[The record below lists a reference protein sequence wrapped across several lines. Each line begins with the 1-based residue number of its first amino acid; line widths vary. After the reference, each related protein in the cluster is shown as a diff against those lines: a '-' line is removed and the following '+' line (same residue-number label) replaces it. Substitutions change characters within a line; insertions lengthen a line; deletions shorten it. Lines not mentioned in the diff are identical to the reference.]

1 MVGVTIRSLPECGER
16 PLNTHIEVRG
26 ARENNLRD
34 ISLDIPKKQ
43 ITVFTGVSG
52 SGKSSL
58 VFDTIAAESQRQL
71 NETYT
76 AFAQSR
82 MPHYGRPEFESL
94 HNLSTAV
101 IVNQQRLGGNARSTV
116 GTITDINALLRLLYS
131 RVAIPNAGF
140 SNAYGFN
147 DPQGMCP
154 ICDGLGH
161 TSRIDESQLVDES
174 LSIKEGAITFP
185 PFAVG
190 SWYWR
195 SFIAAPMF
203 PSDVPVREFTTE
215 QRAALLHQ
223 EPTTIEIHDEVKSWN
238 MTFEGVV
245 SRVKRSFLNKP
256 IAEQKGKLR
265 EALERVVTQG
275 PCPACNGTRLNE
287 KARSSLIAGE
297 SIADCAAMQVS
308 DLAGFLRSV
317 DHGSARSLY
326 GSILERLDDLVGIG
340 LGYLTLD
347 RATTTLS
354 GGESQRVKMVRHLG
368 SSLTDL
374 TYIFDEPSIGLHP
387 ADVGRLRNL
396 ILDLK
401 EKGNTIL
408 VVEHDP
414 DVIEIAD
421 HIVDMGP
428 GAGHHGG
435 TIVYEGS
442 LDGLRESGTL
452 TGTHLW
458 RHARPKE
465 VVRQP
470 TGELRIDNATLH
482 NLKDVSVRIPR
493 GVMTVVTGVA
503 GSGKST
509 LIEDFLPIQHPEAIF
524 IDQAGIHASRRSNL
538 ATYTGILDPI
548 RQLFAKANSVS
559 ASLFSANSEGACEEC
574 QGAGV
579 IYTDLAFLD
588 PIVSLCEICQGKRFK
603 ADVLQYRVRDKSIS
617 DVLELSVADAREFF
631 HEKKIK
637 VVLDRLED
645 VGLEYIALGQS
656 LNTFSGGERQR
667 LKLAT
672 ALESKGEIYVF
683 DEPTSGLHMSNVQRL
698 LDLLNRIVDDGCTV
712 IVIEHNLDTVVQ
724 ADWVIDL
731 GPGAGHDG
739 GRIVFEGT
747 PRDIMD
753 SPDSLT
759 GQHLAR
765 YVGRVAV

>member
-1 MVGVTIRSLPECGER
+1 LDSY
-16 PLNTHIEVRG
+16 IEVHG
-26 ARENNLRD
+26 ARENNLRN
-34 ISLDIPKKQ
+34 ISLRIPKKQ

-71 NETYT
+71 NETFT

-82 MPHYGRPEFESL
+82 MPHYGRPEFDSL
-94 HNLSTAV
+94 RNLSTAI

-131 RVAIPNAGF
+131 RVAVPNVGY

-154 ICDGLGH
+154 ECEGLGH
-161 TSRIDESQLVDES
+161 TSQVDRSQLIDPDLTIEQ
-174 LSIKEGAITFP
+174 GAITFP

-190 SWYWR
+190 NWYWR
-195 SFIAAPMF
+195 SYMAAPF
-203 PSDVPVREFTTE
+203 FRNDVPVREFTE
-215 QRAALLHQ
+215 EELHGLFDQ
-223 EPTTIEIHDEVKSWN
+223 EMVTVEVPDEVKSWN
-238 MTFEGVV
+238 MTYEGLIP
-245 SRVKRSFLNKP
+245 RLKRSFLNKP
-256 IAEQKGKLR
+256 IDEQKGKLR
-265 EALERVVTQG
+265 EALERIVTQG
-275 PCPACNGTRLNE
+275 TCPSCNGTRLNE
-287 KARSSLIAGE
+287 KARSSFIAGQ

-308 DLAGFLRSV
+308 DLADFLRGV
-317 DHGSARSLY
+317 EGGSAQSLFD
-326 GSILERLDDLVGIG
+326 SIIERLDDLVKIG

-387 ADVGRLRNL
+387 NDVGRLRDL
-396 ILDLK
+396 IFELK
-401 EKGNTIL
+401 TKGNTIL
-408 VVEHDP
+408 LVEHDP
-414 DVIEIAD
+414 DIIEIAD

-428 GAGHHGG
+428 GAGRDGG
-435 TIVYEGS
+435 EVVYEGD
-442 LDGLRESGTL
+442 LAGLAISGTL
-452 TGTHLW
+452 TARYLH
-458 RHARPKE
+458 RHITVRE
-465 VVRQP
+465 SVRQP
-470 TGELRIDNATLH
+470 AGELRIDHATLH

-509 LIEDFLPIQHPEAIF
+509 LIEDFLPVQHPETIF
-524 IDQAGIHASRRSNL
+524 IDQGAIRGSRRSNL
-538 ATYTGILDPI
+538 ATYTGMLDQI
-548 RQLFAKANSVS
+548 RQLFAKANGVS
-559 ASLFSANSEGACEEC
+559 ASLFSPNSEGACAEC

-588 PIVSLCEICQGKRFK
+588 PIVSVCEICQGKRFHE
-603 ADVLQYRVRDKSIS
+603 DVLEYRLRGKSIS
-617 DVLELSVADAREFF
+617 DVLELSVAEAREFF
-631 HEKKIK
+631 HEKK
-637 VVLDRLED
+637 LRQTLERLND
-645 VGLEYIALGQS
+645 VGLEYIALGQT

-667 LKLAT
+667 LKLAA
-672 ALESKGEIYVF
+672 ALETTGETYVF
-683 DEPTSGLHMSNVQRL
+683 DEPTSGLHMSNVARL
-698 LDLLNRIVDDGCTV
+698 LELLNRLVDGGSTV
-712 IVIEHNLDTVVQ
+712 IVIEHNLDVIAQ
-724 ADWVIDL
+724 ADWILDL

-747 PRDIMD
+747 PREILDCE
-753 SPDSLT
+753 DSLT

-765 YVGRVAV
+765 YIGQVATAAA

>member
-1 MVGVTIRSLPECGER
+1 MTCSLAECGER

-58 VFDTIAAESQRQL
+58 VFDTIAADSQRQL

-76 AFAQSR
+76 AFAQSFL
-82 MPHYGRPEFESL
+82 PHYGRPDVDSL
-94 HNLSTAV
+94 RNLTTAI
-101 IVNQQRLGGNARSTV
+101 IVNQQRLGGNSRSTV
-116 GTITDINALLRLLYS
+116 GTITDINAMLRVLYS
-131 RVAIPNAGF
+131 RAAQPHIGF

-154 ICDGLGH
+154 ECSGLGH
-161 TSRIDESQLVDES
+161 ASRIDESQLIDET
-174 LSIKEGAITFP
+174 LSIRDGAIRFP
-185 PFAVG
+185 NFEVG
-190 SWYWR
+190 TWYWR
-195 SFIAAPMF
+195 GFLSVPTI
-203 PSDVPVREFTTE
+203 PSDLPVREFTSE
-215 QRAALLHQ
+215 QRRALLHQ
-223 EPTTIEIHDEVKSWN
+223 EPMTVEIQDDVKSWN

-245 SRVKRSFLNKP
+245 NRIKRSYLNKP

-265 EALERVVTQG
+265 EALERIVTQG
-275 PCPACNGTRLNE
+275 TCPVCDGTRLNE
-287 KARSSLIAGE
+287 AVRSSVISGK

-308 DLAGFLRSV
+308 DLSEFIQNAEV
-317 DHGSARSLY
+317 GSASALTATIVEHL
-326 GSILERLDDLVGIG
+326 GHFVNIG

-347 RATTTLS
+347 RATSTLS

-387 ADVGRLRNL
+387 SDVGRLRNL

-401 EKGNTIL
+401 EKSNTIL

-428 GAGHHGG
+428 GAGQHGG
-435 TIVYEGS
+435 NVVFEGT
-442 LDGLRESGTL
+442 LEGLRESGTL

-458 RHARPKE
+458 RHAQPKE
-465 VVRQP
+465 IVRQP
-470 TGELRIDNATLH
+470 TGELRIDHATLH

-548 RQLFAKANSVS
+548 RQLFAKANGVS

-603 ADVLQYRVRDKSIS
+603 ADVLRYQFRDRSIS

-631 HEKKIK
+631 HEKKVK
-637 VVLDRLED
+637 TVLDRLED

-683 DEPTSGLHMSNVQRL
+683 DEPTSGLHMSNVSRL
-698 LDLLNRIVDDGCTV
+698 LKLLNRIVDDGCTV
-712 IVIEHNLDTVVQ
+712 IVIEHNLDTIAQ
-724 ADWVIDL
+724 ADWLIDL

-739 GRIVFEGT
+739 GRIVFEGS

-753 SPDSLT
+753 AEHSLT

-765 YVGRVAV
+765 YVGRVTV